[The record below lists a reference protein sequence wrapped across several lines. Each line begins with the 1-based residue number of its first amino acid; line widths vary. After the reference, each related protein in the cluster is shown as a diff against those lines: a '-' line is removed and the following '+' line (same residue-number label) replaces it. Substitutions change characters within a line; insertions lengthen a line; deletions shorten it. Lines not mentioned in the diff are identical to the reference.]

1 MSTKLD
7 ARGQSVNAAIQDFDK
22 RLQEL
27 REFVLY
33 KTPPGDSEDV
43 LDAILDTAVICG
55 VLEFSVV
62 DTKMQVVF
70 SETIIKQYDFTMK
83 SRAVGILRSLLG
95 GLAFRVRTIQHR
107 TAQRRTA
114 KFSELPHISPYGFQT
129 VLEYSY
135 NGIDALLDIE
145 TSNTNGKPFYLKI
158 QNLQLQ
164 HSE

>member
-43 LDAILDTAVICG
+43 LDAILDTAVNCG

-70 SETIIKQYDFTMK
+70 SETVIKQYDFTMK

-95 GLAFRVRTIQHR
+95 GLAFRVMAIQQQ
-107 TAQRRTA
+107 TATD
-114 KFSELPHISPYGFQT
+114 SELPDISPYGFQT
-129 VLEYSY
+129 LLEYSH
-135 NGIDALLDIE
+135 NGNNVQLSIE
-145 TSNTNGKPFYLKI
+145 TSNTNGRPFYLKI
-158 QNLQLQ
+158 QNLQPQ
-164 HSE
+164 HLK